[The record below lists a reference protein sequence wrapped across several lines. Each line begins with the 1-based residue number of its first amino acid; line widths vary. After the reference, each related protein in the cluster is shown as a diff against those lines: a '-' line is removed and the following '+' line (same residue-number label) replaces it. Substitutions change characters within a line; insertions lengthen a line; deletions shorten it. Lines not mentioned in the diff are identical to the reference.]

1 MVRII
6 IHDHVTLN
14 MGTCMSD
21 QSKAANFLQRN
32 DGASIAY
39 HHTPGKSPGVMFLT
53 GFKSDMQGGKALAL
67 EAHCVSR
74 GYAFTRFDYFGHGES
89 SGSFDDG
96 TIGRWADDA
105 ECVLNEICDGP
116 QVLVGSSMG
125 GWIMLLTALRQPK
138 KVSGLVGIAA
148 APDFTHDLI
157 PDRLTP
163 DQLADLEAQGY
174 CDIPNCY
181 DDQEPYR
188 IWKRFLDE
196 GNRHLL
202 LNNDISI
209 NVPVRLIQGMQ
220 DEDVPWKTAHAIMER
235 LTSDDVEVQFVKSG
249 DHRLSEPHDID
260 RLLRT
265 VDALLGQD

>member
-1 MVRII
+1 MP
-6 IHDHVTLN
+6 
-14 MGTCMSD
+14 D
-21 QSKAANFLQRN
+21 QSKATKNITRE
-32 DGASIAY
+32 DGSMIAY
-39 HHTPGKSPGVMFLT
+39 HHTPGKGPGVMFLT

-67 EAHCVSR
+67 EEHCVSK

-89 SGSFDDG
+89 SGAFDDG

-105 ECVLNEICDGP
+105 AFVLDTVCPSP

-125 GWIMLLTALRQPK
+125 GWIMLLTALNHPE

-157 PDRLTP
+157 PQRLTP
-163 DQLADLEAQGY
+163 EQQSDLERQGY

-188 IWKRFLDE
+188 IWKKFLDE
-196 GNRHLL
+196 GNNHLL
-202 LNNDISI
+202 LQREIAID
-209 NVPVRLIQGMQ
+209 VPVRLIQGVE
-220 DEDVPWKTAHAIMER
+220 DEDVPWQTSLRIMEQ
-235 LTSDDVEVQFVKSG
+235 LKTDDVEVQLVKSG
-249 DHRLSEPHDID
+249 DHRLSEPHDIA

-265 VDALLGQD
+265 VDALMEQL